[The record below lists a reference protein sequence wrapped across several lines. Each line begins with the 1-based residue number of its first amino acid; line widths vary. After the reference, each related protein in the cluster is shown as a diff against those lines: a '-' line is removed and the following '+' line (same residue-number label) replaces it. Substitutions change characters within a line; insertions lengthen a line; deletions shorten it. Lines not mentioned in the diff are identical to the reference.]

1 MKKVLSILSAAAV
14 LFGAVSCSK
23 DNLGKIKE
31 TGTVVNPLNTITVTM
46 GSNTKVYINPELK
59 PVFEVRDVIF
69 GWDANGTT
77 YEYTCTESSEDVA
90 TFTRTSSGAP
100 SSEDG
105 TVVNLVYAPGYSIED
120 ITDNSLRVNMVLQM
134 GLPIV
139 MHTSGVVNEG
149 ECSVI
154 FQNDVSIVDIK
165 DAVLPDAEEGEEYTI
180 SFESTNTV
188 LNFSLDEEDGSIVV
202 TPEET
207 SMITSQEWA
216 RVGADSKI
224 SKKLAVPA
232 SDGDEEVLITATGPK
247 GTYTFSAGTKNIEAG
262 KYIKVYDKEFTLD
275 QQ

>member
-1 MKKVLSILSAAAV
+1 MKKVLSILSAVAV
-14 LFGAVSCSK
+14 LFGAASCSK

-31 TGTVVNPLNTITVTM
+31 AGTVVNPLNTITVTM

-100 SSEDG
+100 SSEEG
-105 TVVNLVYAPGYSIED
+105 TIVNLVYAPGYSIGD
-120 ITDNSLRVNMVLQM
+120 IIDNSLRVNMVVQM

-139 MHTSGVVNEG
+139 MHTSGTVDDEG
-149 ECSVI
+149 ICKVT

-165 DAVLPDAEEGEEYTI
+165 DAVLPEAEEGEEYAI
-180 SFESTNTV
+180 SFECTNTV
-188 LNFSLDEEDGSIVV
+188 LNFYLEEEGSIDV

-207 SMITSQEWA
+207 SMITSQELA

-232 SDGDEEVLITATGPK
+232 SDGEVEVIITATGPK
-247 GTYTFSAGTKNIEAG
+247 GIYKFSAGTKNIEEG